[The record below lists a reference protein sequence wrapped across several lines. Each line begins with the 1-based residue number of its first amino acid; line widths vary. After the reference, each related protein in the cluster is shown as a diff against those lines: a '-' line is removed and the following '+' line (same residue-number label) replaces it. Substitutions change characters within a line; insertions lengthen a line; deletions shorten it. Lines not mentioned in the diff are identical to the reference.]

1 MPGPPRGRF
10 REPANEPPSGLDLD
24 ALRRAEASLRAYAHR
39 GRQRIE
45 VGAFTYF
52 VTTNNPHP
60 FLSVAVPVPEED
72 AHRHLGSRGTPS
84 EQRRSERASPWDGS
98 IERLA
103 RAAEDHGHRPR
114 LEYMAE
120 LHPRLAPALL
130 EAGFHETG
138 NAPVMVLSSVP
149 APPREAG
156 PGTHAVVASSH
167 VEHRDLAEVDEATL
181 RDYVDGQSTAFDIPL
196 ENGRA
201 WLPVLRDGLRDRTVR
216 AALLESDGRVLA
228 GATLQIAE
236 PAAEL
241 AGVWTAPELR
251 RRGLASR
258 LCRRLLRDAAMAG
271 VHEVWLSAAEGALG
285 LYLALGF
292 RRVGTQRNFER

>member
-1 MPGPPRGRF
+1 MSGPPPGGF

-52 VTTNNPHP
+52 VTTNNPNP

-72 AHRHLGSRGTPS
+72 GHRHLGSRGAPI
-84 EQRRSERASPWDGS
+84 EPLRSERVSPWDGS
-98 IERLA
+98 IEQLA
-103 RAAEDHGHRPR
+103 RAAADHGLRPR

-149 APPREAG
+149 DPPEAE
-156 PGTHAVVASSH
+156 PDTHAVVVSSH

-181 RDYVDGQSTAFDIPL
+181 RDYVDGQSAAFDIPL

-201 WLPVLRDGLRDRTVR
+201 WLSVLRDGLRDRTVR
-216 AALLESDGRVLA
+216 AALLESDGRVVA
-228 GATLQIAE
+228 GATLQVAE

-241 AGVWTAPELR
+241 AGVWTTPELR

-271 VHEVWLSAAEGALG
+271 VDEVWLSAAEGALG